1 MRGVITTLIEG
12 EIKLFK
18 KQLMK
23 KVLPVA
29 VLSSLAFSSLVGA
42 GTANAKTDKAAKN
55 NAEIKNVIFL
65 IGDGMGVSYTS
76 AYRYLKDDPSTKRVE
91 PTEFDKFL
99 VGQQTTYPEDA
110 KQNVTDSA
118 SAATAMAAG
127 VKTYNAAIAVDND
140 KSEVK
145 TVLEAAKEQ
154 GKSTG
159 LVATSEIT
167 HATPASF
174 GSHDVNRNNMNAIAD
189 DYYNE
194 RVNGK
199 HKIDVLLGGGSD
211 LFIRQDRN
219 LTDEFKRD
227 GYSYVSNLQELK
239 KDKNDQ
245 VLGLFAKRGMP
256 KMIDRTAEMPSLA
269 DMTTSAIERLNQN
282 KKGFFLMVEG
292 SQIDWAG
299 HDNDIVGAMSE
310 MEDFEKAFKAA
321 IDFAKKDKHTLA
333 VATADHSTG
342 GYSIGA
348 RGEYN
353 WFSAPINAAKRTP
366 DFMAE
371 QIASGADVKDTLT
384 KFINLPL
391 TDKEIQSVKDAA
403 AAKKVVDID
412 NAIEQIIDTRSFT
425 GWTTGGHTGEDV
437 NVYAFGPA
445 SERFAGQIDNTDN
458 AKIIF
463 EILEKGSKKTV
474 IEDK

>member
-1 MRGVITTLIEG
+1 M
-12 EIKLFK
+12 FK
-18 KQLMK
+18 KKLLK
-23 KVLPVA
+23 RALPVA
-29 VLSSLAFSSLVGA
+29 ILSTIAFSSLVGT
-42 GTANAKTDKAAKN
+42 GTANAKLEKADKNK
-55 NAEIKNVIFL
+55 AEIKNVIFL

-76 AYRYLKDDPSTKRVE
+76 AYRYLKDDPSTKRVD

-140 KSEVK
+140 QSEVK

-189 DYYNE
+189 DYFDK

-211 LFIRQDRN
+211 LFFRQDRN
-219 LTDEFKRD
+219 LTNEFKKD

-256 KMIDRTAEMPSLA
+256 KMIDRTRELPSLA

-310 MEDFEKAFKAA
+310 MEDFEKAFQAA
-321 IDFAKKDKHTLA
+321 IDFAKKDQHTLV

-353 WFSAPINAAKRTP
+353 WFSAPIKATKRTP
-366 DFMAE
+366 DFIAT
-371 QIASGADVKDTLT
+371 QIANGADVKDALN
-384 KFINLPL
+384 KYINLRL
-391 TDKEIQSVKDAA
+391 TDKEIQSVKNAA
-403 AAKKVVDID
+403 VTNKVVDID
-412 NAIEQIIDTRSFT
+412 HAIEQIIDTRSFT

-445 SERFAGQIDNTDN
+445 SERFAGLIDNTDN

-463 EILEKGSKKTV
+463 DILEKGGKKTV